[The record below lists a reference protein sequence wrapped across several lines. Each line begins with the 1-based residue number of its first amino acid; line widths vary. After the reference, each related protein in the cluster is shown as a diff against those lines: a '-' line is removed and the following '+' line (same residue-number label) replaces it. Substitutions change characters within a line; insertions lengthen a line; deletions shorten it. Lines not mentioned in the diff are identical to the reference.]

1 MLRNKKSIS
10 SKDFSHLNVRG
21 KVFVS
26 VSLCPYY
33 RYIWGKCK
41 DLQRRGKTYQVFCL
55 CGATAV
61 KVTKRSSARNIF
73 HECDLLDLDTDD
85 V

>member
-1 MLRNKKSIS
+1 M
-10 SKDFSHLNVRG
+10 VRFM
-21 KVFVS
+21 VFVS

-41 DLQRRGKTYQVFCL
+41 DLQRTGKIYQVFCL
-55 CGATAV
+55 GDTIVV
-61 KVTKRSSARNIF
+61 KVSKRSSSRKIF

-85 V
+85 L

>member
-1 MLRNKKSIS
+1 M
-10 SKDFSHLNVRG
+10 FMVRSQ
-21 KVFVS
+21 F

-33 RYIWGKCK
+33 PYICGTCK

-55 CGATAV
+55 GGTIAAI
-61 KVTKRSSARNIF
+61 VTEHSSTRKIF
-73 HECDLLDLDTDD
+73 HQCVILETDTDD